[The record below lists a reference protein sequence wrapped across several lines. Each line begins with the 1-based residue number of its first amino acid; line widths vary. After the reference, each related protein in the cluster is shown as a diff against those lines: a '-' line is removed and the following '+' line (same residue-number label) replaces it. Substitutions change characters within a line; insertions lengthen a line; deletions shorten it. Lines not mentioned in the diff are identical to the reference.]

1 MPWTELAS
9 WRPVNAGKF
18 VDCADMGAWPREVAG
33 ALEAGGGILEGL
45 FGSGGRPRLPPTG
58 GEIW

>member
-1 MPWTELAS
+1 MPWIELAS

-33 ALEAGGGILEGL
+33 ALGAGGGALGILL
-45 FGSGGRPRLPPTG
+45 GSGGRPRLPQQG
-58 GEIW
+58 GER